1 MRGTA
6 YAIANWKDVVEIS
19 LSQANAQEILMDYA
33 LEAAYDIFCL
43 YYNYHGC
50 SLENALKEAN
60 REIDHWQIWKYN
72 LI

>member
-6 YAIANWKDVVEIS
+6 YAIMNWEELAEIS
-19 LSQANAQEILMDYA
+19 LSRLNAQEILMDYA

-50 SLENALKEAN
+50 TFEGAMKEAN
-60 REIDHWQIWKYN
+60 REVDHWQIWTYN
-72 LI
+72 LV